1 MRALVADDHSIV
13 RLALRHVL
21 AELDPDVEVL
31 QASDA
36 DEALAHLKDGP
47 VDLVLI
53 DVFMPHADESFIG
66 RAVAAAAPA
75 PVVVFTMSEDPRLA
89 QAAIA
94 AGARGF
100 VPKTTSDALIINIL
114 RLIQAGGL
122 YLPPTLTLASAHT
135 MDRAASAGA
144 RRALGLSSNEPLSQ
158 VALNDPAPSR
168 LQQLTPRQY
177 QVLELLAE
185 GMSNADIGDRLGLNL
200 STVKSHVTG
209 VLRALDVNSRTQA
222 VLAFKQSHWRPSA

>member
-21 AELDPDVEVL
+21 AELDPAIAVV

-36 DEALAHLKDGP
+36 DEAMACLKGGP
-47 VDLVLI
+47 VDLALI
-53 DVFMPHADESFIG
+53 DIFMPHADESFIG
-66 RAVAAAAPA
+66 RIVAAAAPA

-100 VPKTTSDALIINIL
+100 IPKTTSDGLIINIL

-122 YLPPTLTLASAHT
+122 YLPPTLTLASAQAMDHT
-135 MDRAASAGA
+135 ASTGA
-144 RRALGLSSNEPLSQ
+144 RRALGLSGNEPLSK
-158 VALNDPAPSR
+158 VALNEPAASR

-177 QVLELLAE
+177 QVLELLAQ
-185 GMSNADIGDRLGLNL
+185 GMSNADIGIQLRLNL

-209 VLRALDVNSRTQA
+209 VLRALHVNSRTQA
-222 VLAFKQSHWRPSA
+222 VLAFKQSSWRP